1 MSGAKKSLYRTLSH
15 LQNLSLCGN
24 LRVETLVE
32 TEETP
37 ALQCFS
43 KLLARFAGVSNEW
56 MCELIANENRGIS

>member
-15 LQNLSLCGN
+15 LQNFSLRGD

-37 ALQCFS
+37 ALQWFS
-43 KLLARFAGVSNEW
+43 KLLARFAGVSNER
-56 MCELIANENRGIS
+56 MCELNANENRGMS